1 MIVAWMITTPKEHI
15 RCALL
20 ARAGSGRATQH
31 ANKLNHRLQSFSL
44 SSTSGNMSDKFLT
57 VTQEYLCRDLILRNI
72 SCILR
77 ECSVWYDLA
86 VSVCL
91 VCVCACAGAF
101 CVCVGVLRVCVSACV

>member
-1 MIVAWMITTPKEHI
+1 
-15 RCALL
+15 
-20 ARAGSGRATQH
+20 
-31 ANKLNHRLQSFSL
+31 
-44 SSTSGNMSDKFLT
+44 MSDKFLK

-91 VCVCACAGAF
+91 ACVCACAGAF
-101 CVCVGVLRVCVSACV
+101 CLCVGVLCVCVCVCVCVLVGEEPGFISYLMPINAQSPLLILQAAHIYQMALTVAAV